1 MSTVL
6 LRVCHFFKKC
16 IIKYFKKIDVSKLF
30 LSFLFFFFLF
40 FLIFFLILVFSLFFQ
55 FFFLFLSPSSVYPV
69 CVQPAVDIIPGT
81 GFSFPGSSRATWRI
95 PGWKKG
101 PAKCWSAS
109 YWEYS
114 KHRPDPL
121 HISESHIDS
130 YKIMDWC
137 DKTSSQWDFACILV
151 WFGSAQPS
159 PRQIRPVHIN
169 SKQKVNAL
177 KLHIYTNYIFSRQA
191 AG

>member
-81 GFSFPGSSRATWRI
+81 DLVFLEAAEPREGSQ
-95 PGWKKG
+95 GGKKAQPNAG
-101 PAKCWSAS
+101 QHLT
-109 YWEYS
+109 ENTQN
-114 KHRPDPL
+114 
-121 HISESHIDS
+121 IDQTL
-130 YKIMDWC
+130 Y
-137 DKTSSQWDFACILV
+137 ILV
-151 WFGSAQPS
+151 S
-159 PRQIRPVHIN
+159 
-169 SKQKVNAL
+169 L
-177 KLHIYTNYIFSRQA
+177 T
-191 AG
+191 

>member
-1 MSTVL
+1 MWVS
-6 LRVCHFFKKC
+6 FFFLSC
-16 IIKYFKKIDVSKLF
+16 FFFFPFLSYFLSYFSFFSFLSVFLSIP
-30 LSFLFFFFLF
+30 LSFLCLPC
-40 FLIFFLILVFSLFFQ
+40 VC
-55 FFFLFLSPSSVYPV
+55 PACCGHYPWHW
-69 CVQPAVDIIPGT
+69 
-81 GFSFPGSSRATWRI
+81 FSFPGSSRATGRI

-137 DKTSSQWDFACILV
+137 DKTSPQWDFACIPV

-177 KLHIYTNYIFSRQA
+177 KLHIYTNYTFSRQA